1 MPAERWFCLDCHK
14 IVDLDRH
21 GNCSSCFSGQVVSD
35 QLENR
40 ILEQF
45 PKRIANESHQDWLS
59 RLRAENA
66 ATERRRDEQRR
77 IDDLDRAS
85 GVQEYEEP
93 E

>member
-1 MPAERWFCLDCHK
+1 MPEQWFCLDCN
-14 IVDLDRH
+14 ILISLNMH
-21 GNCSSCFSGQVVSD
+21 GYCSRCGGNSVVSD

-45 PKRIANESHQDWLS
+45 PKRVANEGYQDWLT

-66 ATERRRDEQRR
+66 AAELRRQEQRR

-85 GVQEYEEP
+85 GVQEYED
-93 E
+93 